1 MADIDAL
8 LNPKT
13 IAIVGASPEEH
24 KLRGLLPAIMNK
36 HPYSGM
42 LYPVSRSHDEILGMK
57 AYRSIGDIPEAV
69 ELAVLVIPSQYV
81 AKELENCGKAGV
93 KAVII
98 ITSGFA
104 EQSGDDGKAMQDG
117 IKEIAAKYDMAVLGP
132 NSEGFANTALS
143 IAATFS
149 PAMGAASKPL
159 LPPWHDEGRVAVIA
173 QSGAVGFS
181 FFDLGREK
189 ELPFRY
195 VVTTG
200 NEACLEICDLV
211 DFMLDEGKT
220 DVFIL
225 FLEDIKTA
233 KKFRRVADK
242 AMRMGKPLIAV
253 KLGRSEAAA
262 RATASHTGALAGSYS
277 SHAAMFEHYGITIGE
292 NAEQMVD
299 IANAFLNN
307 LARLPKGRRIGI
319 STGSGGAGAWMAD
332 ACADEG
338 LEVPELDA
346 KARAVID
353 SHLPPYGTSQN
364 PVDGTAQAIREVG
377 YSALANMVADADN
390 VDGVIMVASTRK
402 KDGFAGERDNFLKV
416 GKTLPKPI
424 LCWSYT
430 LPHETSVE
438 MFGEAGWP
446 LHTNMRH
453 AARSMA
459 ALVNYSEARAKY
471 LESSDVPDKQH
482 ANFEK
487 AQGLLA
493 GASRVLC
500 EYEARAILALYGIG
514 EDPGVPVTNSDE
526 AVAAASGAG
535 GPVALKI
542 QSPDIPHKSD
552 AGGVALGLEGD
563 DAVHTAYEQVMAAA
577 KASCPDAD
585 IRGVL
590 VEPMAAKG
598 VETVLGINADEKF
611 GPMLLAGLGGIH
623 VEVLKDVAFAPVP
636 LSANAAQTLLSRLK
650 GAKILEGVRGS
661 GASDVDALVQTMIA
675 LAQFAAD
682 FAGEIAEIDLNP
694 VIVHPLG
701 KGVSIV
707 DALIIKQS

>member
-24 KLRGLLPAIMNK
+24 KLRGILPAIMQK
-36 HPYSGM
+36 HPYAGTI
-42 LYPVSRSHDEILGMK
+42 YPVSRSHGEILGMK
-57 AYRSIGDIPEAV
+57 AYPSIGEVPELV
-69 ELAVLVIPSQYV
+69 DLAVLVIPSQYV
-81 AKELENCGKAGV
+81 PTELENCGKAGV
-93 KAVII
+93 KAVLI

-104 EQSGDDGKAMQDG
+104 EQAGDDGKAMQDDL
-117 IKEIAAKYDMAVLGP
+117 KRIAAKYGMAVLGP

-159 LPPWHDEGRVAVIA
+159 LPPWHDEGRIAVIA

-220 DVFIL
+220 NVFIL

-233 KKFRRVADK
+233 EKFRRVADK
-242 AMRMGKPLIAV
+242 AMRLGKPLIAA

-262 RATASHTGALAGSYS
+262 RATASHTGALAGSYATY
-277 SHAAMFEHYGITIGE
+277 AAMFDHYGITIGE
-292 NAEQMVD
+292 SAEQMVD
-299 IANAFLNN
+299 LANAFLNN
-307 LARLPKGRRIGI
+307 LKRLPKGRRIGI

-338 LEVPELDA
+338 LDVPELDA

-377 YSALANMVADADN
+377 YSALASMVADAEN
-390 VDGVIMVASTRK
+390 IDGVIMVASTRK
-402 KDGFAGERDNFLKV
+402 KDGFARERDTFMKV

-438 MFGEAGWP
+438 LLGESGFT

-459 ALVNYSEARAKY
+459 ALVNYAEARAKY
-471 LESSDVPDKQH
+471 LADGETGSSRHPIHQKAADLLDK
-482 ANFEK
+482 
-487 AQGLLA
+487 A
-493 GASRVLC
+493 GRIAC

-514 EDPGVPVTNSDE
+514 SDPGAPATSADE
-526 AVAAASGAG
+526 AVAAASKAG

-552 AGGVALGLEGD
+552 AGGVVLGVEGD
-563 DAVHTAYEQVMAAA
+563 EAVRAAYARVMDAAMAN
-577 KASCPDAD
+577 CPDAN

-590 VEPMAAKG
+590 VEPMAGKG

-611 GPMLLAGLGGIH
+611 GPMLMAGLGGIH
-623 VEVLKDVAFAPVP
+623 VEVLKDVALAPVP
-636 LSANAAQTLLSRLK
+636 LSASAARALLSRLK
-650 GAKILEGVRGS
+650 GAKILAGVRGS
-661 GASDVDALVQTMIA
+661 GPSDIDALVQTMTA
-675 LAQFAAD
+675 LARFAAD
-682 FAGEIAEIDLNP
+682 FSAEIAEIDLNP
-694 VIVHPLG
+694 VIVHGQG
-701 KGVSIV
+701 KGISIV
-707 DALIIKQS
+707 DALIIKQT

>member
-1 MADIDAL
+1 MVDLDAL
-8 LNPKT
+8 LNPNT

-24 KLRGLLPAIMNK
+24 KLRGVLPAIMQK
-36 HPYSGM
+36 HPHTGTI
-42 LYPVSRSHDEILGMK
+42 YPVSRSHDEILGMK
-57 AYRSIGDIPEAV
+57 AYPSISEVPETV
-69 ELAVLVIPSQYV
+69 DLAILVIPSQFV
-81 AKELENCGKAGV
+81 LAELENCGKAGV
-93 KAVII
+93 KAVLI

-104 EQSGDDGKAMQDG
+104 EQSGGDGKAMQDG
-117 IKEIAAKYDMAVLGP
+117 LKEIAAKYDMAVLGP

-233 KKFRRVADK
+233 EKFRHVADK
-242 AMRMGKPLIAV
+242 AMRMGKPLIAA
-253 KLGRSEAAA
+253 KLGRSAAAA
-262 RATASHTGALAGSYS
+262 RATASHTGALAGSYATY
-277 SHAAMFEHYGITIGE
+277 AAMFDHYGISVGE
-292 NAEQMVD
+292 SAEQMVD
-299 IANAFLNN
+299 LANAFLNN
-307 LARLPKGRRIGI
+307 LERLPKGRRIGI

-377 YSALANMVADADN
+377 YSALAGMVADADN

-402 KDGFAGERDNFLKV
+402 KDGFARERDNFMKV
-416 GKTLPKPI
+416 GKTHPKPV

-430 LPHETSVE
+430 LPHESSVE
-438 MFGEAGWP
+438 LLGEAGFS

-459 ALVNYSEARAKY
+459 ALVKYADVRAKF
-471 LESSDVPDKQH
+471 LESGETAEALHP
-482 ANFEK
+482 NFEK
-487 AQGLLA
+487 AQKLLA
-493 GASRVLC
+493 GAARVLC
-500 EYEARAILALYGIG
+500 EYEARALLALYGIG
-514 EDPGVPVTNSDE
+514 ADPGAPATSADE
-526 AVAAASGAG
+526 AVAMASKAG
-535 GPVALKI
+535 RPVALKI
-542 QSPDIPHKSD
+542 QSPDMPHKSD
-552 AGGVALGLEGD
+552 AGGVVLGVEGE
-563 DAVHTAYEQVMAAA
+563 DAVRAAYEQVMKAANA
-577 KASCPDAD
+577 NNPDAD

-590 VEPMAAKG
+590 VERMADKG
-598 VETVLGINADEKF
+598 VETVLGINRDEKF

-623 VEVLKDVAFAPVP
+623 VEVLKDVALSPVP
-636 LSANAAQTLLSRLK
+636 LSDTAARALLSRLK
-650 GAKILEGVRGS
+650 GAKILQGVRG
-661 GASDVDALVQTMIA
+661 GAPSDMDALVQTMMA
-675 LAQFAAD
+675 LARFAAD

-694 VIVHPLG
+694 VIVQVQG

-707 DALIIKQS
+707 DALIIKQN